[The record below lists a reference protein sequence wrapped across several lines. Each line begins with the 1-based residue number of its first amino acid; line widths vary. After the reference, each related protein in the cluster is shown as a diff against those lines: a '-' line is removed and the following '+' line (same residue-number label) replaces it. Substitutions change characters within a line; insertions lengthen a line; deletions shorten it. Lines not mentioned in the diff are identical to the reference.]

1 MKKTGEASDA
11 GGLLRPGAFS
21 LLIHIGLVIFLL
33 LNLKHAPM
41 KGGPIVYRV
50 TLRPGVP
57 LGDGKL
63 PGGSGQGLPGSAG
76 AGLTSPPGEK
86 LKPTETPKRAEMK
99 EAPKSPEKKAEKKIE
114 KSDRGEIA
122 DSSKKKK
129 LPTEQRMEQTA
140 AVGLKGSTKKEEKL
154 TDKKETNRSLQE
166 AIEDIRKKA
175 ALDAIQRRVTQREG
189 AKSRGEGESLSHPPQ
204 GSIVSPSGNLPG
216 SGTGSGAGTGRGG
229 TGIGPGSGTGTG
241 AGMGTGSGSGSGG
254 SPWGGSGAADSR
266 LSEYYGRIWAK
277 IKEEWTLPEDLPKE
291 KADLET
297 VIVVIIDKDGKIQKS
312 WFEKKS
318 GNALY
323 DQMAMRAIKKAEP
336 LPPIPKEF
344 GDEPFE
350 VGIRFHPE

>member
-1 MKKTGEASDA
+1 MKRLDEDRSQSGHHLKKGDMRKRPSPFSGSVQFET

-86 LKPTETPKRAEMK
+86 LKPTESPKPAEMK
-99 EAPKSPEKKAEKKIE
+99 EAPKSPEKKAEKKVE

-129 LPTEQRMEQTA
+129 LPTEQRIEQTA

-189 AKSRGEGESLSHPPQ
+189 AKSRGEGESLSHPP
-204 GSIVSPSGNLPG
+204 GTDHLPFWEFTRIGHRIRSRYRAGWNRDRAGEWNRHGRRNGNGVWIRFWRITLG
-216 SGTGSGAGTGRGG
+216 WVW
-229 TGIGPGSGTGTG
+229 
-241 AGMGTGSGSGSGG
+241 SGG
-254 SPWGGSGAADSR
+254 
-266 LSEYYGRIWAK
+266 
-277 IKEEWTLPEDLPKE
+277 
-291 KADLET
+291 LE
-297 VIVVIIDKDGKIQKS
+297 V
-312 WFEKKS
+312 E
-318 GNALY
+318 
-323 DQMAMRAIKKAEP
+323 
-336 LPPIPKEF
+336 
-344 GDEPFE
+344 
-350 VGIRFHPE
+350 